1 MKRILKYKFIIIFVM
16 FYALTYLFL
25 PKIWKKIEEVNF
37 SDFTSTIIMFPA
49 IFILLGLIEAWVNKD
64 VMTKLVGDESGW
76 KGNAVSY
83 FLGMIGVG
91 PLYVAFPVAVVLLRK
106 GISIRNVYVF
116 LGAWST
122 TKIPQLIIEAG
133 SMGIKYTI
141 LRLVCN
147 IIGILLIAKIMDMIT
162 TKEIKEKI
170 MANIK

>member
-91 PLYVAFPVAVVLLRK
+91 PLYVAFPVAVVLL
-106 GISIRNVYVF
+106 
-116 LGAWST
+116 
-122 TKIPQLIIEAG
+122 
-133 SMGIKYTI
+133 
-141 LRLVCN
+141 
-147 IIGILLIAKIMDMIT
+147 IGRAHV
-162 TKEIKEKI
+162 
-170 MANIK
+170 